1 MKVPSRT
8 IAVCLLFVSVG
19 GSSLF
24 GAEEPI
30 PDPVPPANRPDREAL
45 RERARNMS
53 PEERQKALREFRE
66 RHGLGGTNRSE
77 LEKRREELKNLP
89 PAEREARLKELRE
102 TFGPARREFRMNR
115 EQRETK
121 RSEMKERI
129 DGQISALEQ
138 KKAEAALTETEQ
150 RRLDRMRQMSKRLT
164 QNIPPPALGLPPPA
178 KPSNPAAVPD
188 KTKP

>member
-1 MKVPSRT
+1 MKVPST
-8 IAVCLLFVSVG
+8 TLAVCLFFVSV
-19 GSSLF
+19 SSCSLF
-24 GAEEPI
+24 GAEEQLPE
-30 PDPVPPANRPDREAL
+30 PVPPANRPDREAL

-89 PAEREARLKELRE
+89 PSEREARLKELRE
-102 TFGPARREFRMNR
+102 NFGPARREFRMNR

-121 RSEMKERI
+121 RTEMKERI
-129 DGQISALEQ
+129 DSQISALEQ
-138 KKAEAALTETEQ
+138 KKAEAALSEAEQ
-150 RRLDRMRQMSKRLT
+150 RRLERMRQMSKRLT
-164 QNIPPPALGLPPPA
+164 QNFPPPALGLPPPA
-178 KPSNPAAVPD
+178 KPSTPATVPD

>member
-1 MKVPSRT
+1 MRT
-8 IAVCLLFVSVG
+8 AVRVFAAVAILAVANTSFLP
-19 GSSLF
+19 
-24 GAEEPI
+24 GAE
-30 PDPVPPANRPDREAL
+30 DPLPPPNRPDREAL

-53 PEERQKALREFRE
+53 PEERQKAIREFRE

-89 PAEREARLKELRE
+89 PAEREARLKQLRE
-102 TFGPARREFRMNR
+102 NFGPARREFRMNR

-121 RSEMKERI
+121 RNEMKERI

-138 KKAEAALTETEQ
+138 KKTEGTLTEPEQ
-150 RRLDRMRQMSKRLT
+150 RRLDRMRQMSRRLA
-164 QNIPPPALGLPPPA
+164 QNAPPPGLGLPAPAQPPTTA
-178 KPSNPAAVPD
+178 PAPD